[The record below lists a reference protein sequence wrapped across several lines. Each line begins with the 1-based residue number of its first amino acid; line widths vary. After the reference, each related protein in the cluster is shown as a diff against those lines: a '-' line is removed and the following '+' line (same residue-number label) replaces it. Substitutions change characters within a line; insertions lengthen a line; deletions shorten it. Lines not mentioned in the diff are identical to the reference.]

1 MSAWTVPLILQSGLT
16 RLEML
21 NAMRQGL
28 GRPEPRPELYPVVLG
43 IVAAAGLLI
52 LIPHLLHLRRRRAG
66 QDYLARAVRR
76 LGLGRAER
84 RALRRIARRAR
95 LAQPVSMLLSPGN
108 LAFALHAAVGD
119 DQGRLRRRAEVIARH
134 VFGVGLPATAVVGL
148 LSDNPPH
155 DPHVP
160 RVADPNRRQ
169 DPPAAPA
176 YDDAERLP

>member
-28 GRPEPRPELYPVVLG
+28 GRPDPRPELYPVVLG
-43 IVAAAGLLI
+43 IVAAAGLLM
-52 LIPHLLHLRRRRAG
+52 LIPQLLHLRRRRAG

-108 LAFALHAAVGD
+108 LAFALHAAVGN
-119 DQGRLRRRAEVIARH
+119 DQGRLRRRTEAIARH
-134 VFGVGLPATAVVGL
+134 VFGVGLPATAPVGL
-148 LSDNPPH
+148 SSDNPPH
-155 DPHVP
+155 DPHIP
-160 RVADPNRRQ
+160 RVPDPNRRQ

>member
-28 GRPEPRPELYPVVLG
+28 GRPDPRPELYPVVLG
-43 IVAAAGLLI
+43 IIAAAGLLI
-52 LIPHLLHLRRRRAG
+52 LIPHLLHLRRRRTG
-66 QDYLARAVRR
+66 PDYLARAVRR

-108 LAFALHAAVGD
+108 LAFALHVAVGD
-119 DQGRLRRRAEVIARH
+119 DEGRLRRRIETISRR
-134 VFGVGLPATAVVGL
+134 VFGVGLPVMAPVGL
-148 LSDNPPH
+148 SSDNPPNG
-155 DPHVP
+155 PHTA
-160 RVADPNRRQ
+160 RMEDPNRPQ

-176 YDDAERLP
+176 YDDAERFP